1 MHTKEVKLNEL
12 ESLIQCAHEASDAL
26 TCVQVLIARSLQ
38 KGKSIATVVKE
49 SSQGTSIGQGK
60 ASNAAGTKVKASQ
73 DPIPGSRLGSNKPGS
88 NA

>member
-1 MHTKEVKLNEL
+1 MHTERMKLKKL
-12 ESLIQCAHEASDAL
+12 ESLIQCAHETSDAL

-60 ASNAAGTKVKASQ
+60 ASNAAGARVKASQ
-73 DPIPGSRLGSNKPGS
+73 DPGPGSRLGSSKPGS
-88 NA
+88 SA